1 MAPARRRGM
10 GYEAAWN
17 EENREVTIT
26 QEFQEY
32 IQKAQ
37 ERGLQP
43 INMIMEIMMNMNVSL
58 DDLQSVFSINLLVNF
73 TD

>member
-1 MAPARRRGM
+1 MAQARRRGM

-17 EENREVTIT
+17 EENRELTT

-43 INMIMEIMMNMNVSL
+43 INIIMEIMMNMNVSL
-58 DDLQSVFSINLLVNF
+58 EDLHSVFSINLLSSF